1 MEVIDRLILITG
13 VWTQVV
19 GTVIAAIGETMIIR
33 EERLDQ
39 EPLGFRLV
47 SIGNGIEAA
56 GNSLQAVGAE
66 KLSDGSKGETY
77 RVVGDWIQ
85 ASGNVTNVYAAE
97 LQFAG
102 RELEGLN
109 LDISGDTVQSIG
121 AGLEAYGASLS
132 TRAYSNLL
140 VAGNTIQSLGAAL
153 EAVGELYIL
162 KKMKDIGLQV
172 TTFGSYAQA
181 AGATIA
187 AIALT
192 KQYG

>member
-1 MEVIDRLILITG
+1 MIDRLILITG

-33 EERLDQ
+33 EERLNQ
-39 EPLGFRLV
+39 EPVGLRLV
-47 SIGNGIEAA
+47 SIGNGFEAA
-56 GNSLQAVGAE
+56 GNALQAVGAE
-66 KLSDGSKGETY
+66 KLSDGSIGETY
-77 RVVGDWIQ
+77 RVIGDWIQ

-97 LQFAG
+97 LQFSG
-102 RELEGLN
+102 KELEGLN
-109 LDISGDTVQSIG
+109 LDIFGDTVQSIG
-121 AGLEAYGASLS
+121 AGLEAYGATLS
-132 TRAYSNLL
+132 TRAYSQLL
-140 VAGNTIQSLGAAL
+140 AYGNTLQSLGAAL
-153 EAVGELYIL
+153 EAVGEVYIL
-162 KKMKDIGLQV
+162 KEMKDLGLQI